1 MSPKKNAKTFV
12 SPKKHAKSSPEFSKA
27 PSGIVGLDE
36 ITSGGLPRGRTTLV
50 CGGPGC
56 GKTVLGVQFLVNGA
70 TECDEPGVLL
80 TFEEG
85 EHEIPANVASMG
97 LDVASLI
104 RRKKLIV
111 DHVRLER
118 SEIEE
123 TGAYDL
129 EGLFVRLAWAIDSIG
144 AKRVVLDTIEA
155 LFAGLSET
163 GILRAELR
171 RLFFWLKERG
181 VTAIVTGERGEKSL
195 TRHGLEEYV
204 SDCVIVLDH
213 RVQAQVSTR
222 RLRVVKYRGSAHG
235 TNEYPFI
242 IGRDG
247 ISVLPVTS
255 AGLTHEAHDERFTTG
270 IPRLDVMLGGK
281 GFYRGS
287 SNLVSGAAGVGKTSI
302 AAHFADAAC
311 RRGERCLYF
320 ATEESPHQIIRN
332 MRSIGL
338 DLQKWID
345 GGLLR
350 IVSERPTAH
359 GLETHLVEIHRHVV
373 DFKPHATIF
382 DPVSNLLTIGT
393 SDELRS
399 ALMRVLDK
407 MKSDGITTLFTSL
420 TTPEPEA
427 EANIGV
433 SSLMDCWIVL
443 RYIEAP
449 GERNRVLYIVKSRGM
464 AHSNQ
469 LREFVLTGDGVDLV
483 DVYVGEGAVLTGS
496 ARIAQEMREATEEE
510 SRTTSFEQ
518 MARQL
523 EAKRV
528 AMKEQIA
535 DLKRQY
541 ASEAAKLAAL
551 RSDNSAR
558 LSLRDENRRRMG
570 RARFADRA
578 EKGQPTRPGGRR

>member
-1 MSPKKNAKTFV
+1 MSPKQSTKTPFV
-12 SPKKHAKSSPEFSKA
+12 FQKA
-27 PSGIVGLDE
+27 PSGIDGLDE
-36 ITSGGLPRGRTTLV
+36 ITSGGLPRGRTTLI

-56 GKTVLGVQFLVNGA
+56 GKTVFGAQFLVRGA
-70 TECDEPGVLL
+70 VDYDEPGVLM
-80 TFEEG
+80 TFEEREG
-85 EHEIPANVASMG
+85 EIRSNVASMG
-97 LDVASLI
+97 FDVPALV
-104 RRKKLIV
+104 RRKKLII

-155 LFAGLSET
+155 IFAGLSQA

-181 VTAIVTGERGEKSL
+181 VTAIVTGERGEGTL

-213 RVQAQVSTR
+213 RVQSQVSTR
-222 RLRVVKYRGSAHG
+222 RMRIVKYRGSSHG

-242 IGRDG
+242 IGSDG
-247 ISVLPVTS
+247 ITVLPVTS
-255 AGLTHEAHDERFTTG
+255 AGLTHEAHDECITTG
-270 IPRLDVMLGGK
+270 VPRLDAMLDGR

-287 SNLVSGAAGVGKTSI
+287 SNLISGAAGSGKTSI
-302 AAHFADAAC
+302 AAHFVDATC

-320 ATEESPHQIIRN
+320 ASEESPQQIVRN
-332 MRSIGL
+332 MRSIGI
-338 DLQKWID
+338 DLQHWVD
-345 GGLLR
+345 RGLLK

-359 GLETHLVEIHRHVV
+359 GLETHLVEIHRQAVS
-373 DFKPHATIF
+373 FKPQVTVF
-382 DPVSNLLTIGT
+382 DPVSNLLSIGT

-399 ALMRVLDK
+399 ALMRLLDR
-407 MKSDGITTLFTSL
+407 MKSEGVTTLFTTL
-420 TTPEPEA
+420 TSSEA
-427 EANIGV
+427 DVDANIGV

-469 LREFVLTGDGVDLV
+469 LREFVLTNNGVDLL
-483 DVYVGEGAVLTGS
+483 DVYIGEGMVLTGS
-496 ARIAQEMREATEEE
+496 ARIAQENREAADEKLRAHDFAQITRE
-510 SRTTSFEQ
+510 
-518 MARQL
+518 L
-523 EAKRV
+523 EIKRI
-528 AMKEQIA
+528 AMKEKIA
-535 DLKRQY
+535 ELKRRY
-541 ASEAAKLAAL
+541 AADEANL
-551 RSDNSAR
+551 
-558 LSLRDENRRRMG
+558 LSLRTEKSAELSLRGDNRRTMG
-570 RARFADRA
+570 RARYADGPAKQKTAR
-578 EKGQPTRPGGRR
+578 RGGRR